1 VNVTIAAV
9 LAGVLASAGA
19 AGTGIALQSHPAAL
33 TPSQKTCAAF
43 WKWDHARTGANLNV
57 MMTDSETAPWQHLGI
72 DVGVVYFDAR
82 GHNRTDLPGDVAG
95 VASDCR

>member
-1 VNVTIAAV
+1 MKAVIPVVAAV
-9 LAGVLASAGA
+9 MLAGTATGA
-19 AGTGIALQSHPAAL
+19 AIAQASPAAL

-43 WKWDHARTGANLNV
+43 WKWDHARTGASLNV
-57 MMTDSETAPWQHLGI
+57 MMTASETAPWQPLGL